1 MPVYIHV
8 VRSGRRDKAP
18 SQSSI
23 RCYSEGT
30 DFRHL
35 RRRLSLNNGPNRPQ
49 KEIRDELV
57 VVVKPNKRCGRYL
70 AIMPQHD
77 NSIRGK
83 FRGSFL
89 SLTRGSLD
97 GASWR
102 REGEYIPPTTTHR
115 NAKSPKVTSVL
126 SAFFL
131 LWKFFCDLCTN
142 NLAAVRD
149 RNPAK

>member
-102 REGEYIPPTTTHR
+102 RERGNIFPQRRRTAT
-115 NAKSPKVTSVL
+115 PKVRKLCQCSVL
-126 SAFFL
+126 SSYCGNFSAIFAQI
-131 LWKFFCDLCTN
+131 T
-142 NLAAVRD
+142 
-149 RNPAK
+149 